1 MTRWLWI
8 ILSLLLLVTPALA
21 VVKTQV
27 NTDSAQT
34 LSNKTLDSTNTL
46 TTVAIS
52 NPVFS
57 GTSSGTYTLGGTLTI
72 TAPILSGSVTGTYT
86 LAGTPTI
93 TAPILSGS
101 VTGTYTL
108 AGTPTL
114 SGTFAGTPTFSG
126 VQTYDAANIHDLTS
140 ATALTVR
147 ANSAGTDA
155 LVVDTTNTKTIHGAL
170 AGTHCEVQ
178 TTQFACGASATL
190 DVLLSR
196 EAAAIWQMGTDAA
209 AAVAQLVKGADAR
222 SGTDTDTAG
231 GATTYA
237 SGRGTGTGVG
247 GNLDLQVAYPGTTGT
262 AHNALGT
269 VARILGANKQ
279 SSGTASANSLIA
291 LTPIVNQSGTAGYT
305 GLKVDVTETAT
316 GSGTKN
322 LLDLQVGTTSK
333 FAVDNTGAL
342 TATGALVGAAT
353 TDIVQVYAAVTFCRS
368 DIPSAQLLP
377 ERVAKSDWALSRTA
391 AGAETYNI
399 ICHLPAPTRTT
410 AGKGWKLASFRIVQ
424 QITVAA
430 LTSNT
435 FNDLSTTT
443 YVNNVANAVADYG
456 GAITITM
463 PTATQAN
470 PYLTAGTVGTAAFM
484 NTADAQVTLDFT
496 VVMQNTGVYRLYAI
510 SATWTE
516 QD

>member
-57 GTSSGTYTLGGTLTI
+57 GTSSGTYTLGGTL
-72 TAPILSGSVTGTYT
+72 
-86 LAGTPTI
+86 TI

-178 TTQFACGASATL
+178 TTQFA
-190 DVLLSR
+190 
-196 EAAAIWQMGTDAA
+196 
-209 AAVAQLVKGADAR
+209 
-222 SGTDTDTAG
+222 
-231 GATTYA
+231 
-237 SGRGTGTGVG
+237 
-247 GNLDLQVAYPGTTGT
+247 
-262 AHNALGT
+262 
-269 VARILGANKQ
+269 
-279 SSGTASANSLIA
+279 
-291 LTPIVNQSGTAGYT
+291 
-305 GLKVDVTETAT
+305 
-316 GSGTKN
+316 
-322 LLDLQVGTTSK
+322 
-333 FAVDNTGAL
+333 
-342 TATGALVGAAT
+342 
-353 TDIVQVYAAVTFCRS
+353 
-368 DIPSAQLLP
+368 
-377 ERVAKSDWALSRTA
+377 
-391 AGAETYNI
+391 
-399 ICHLPAPTRTT
+399 
-410 AGKGWKLASFRIVQ
+410 
-424 QITVAA
+424 
-430 LTSNT
+430 
-435 FNDLSTTT
+435 
-443 YVNNVANAVADYG
+443 
-456 GAITITM
+456 
-463 PTATQAN
+463 
-470 PYLTAGTVGTAAFM
+470 
-484 NTADAQVTLDFT
+484 
-496 VVMQNTGVYRLYAI
+496 
-510 SATWTE
+510 
-516 QD
+516 